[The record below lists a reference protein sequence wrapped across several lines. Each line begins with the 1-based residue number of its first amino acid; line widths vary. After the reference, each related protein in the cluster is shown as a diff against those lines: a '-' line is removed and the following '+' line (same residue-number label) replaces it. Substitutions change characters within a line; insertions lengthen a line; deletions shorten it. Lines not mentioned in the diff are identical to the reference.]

1 MTMKKIILFLF
12 LVISTALFSQNG
24 IKFGKQSFAKT
35 LEQAKKENKLIFLDA
50 FASWCGPC
58 KLLDKNVFP
67 KKEVGDYFNAN
78 FLNLHIDMEKGE
90 GIEIA
95 KKYSIYSYPTLL
107 FIDGDG
113 KVVYKAAGYM
123 SPQELISIAKEAV
136 NPENTLENKIAKF
149 EAGEKDPEFLMGL
162 IKNTYAT
169 DFSLAQKVATRYF
182 QTRTDATYS
191 KEEAGMLL
199 FFTKTIDDDLYKIF
213 TTKKAE
219 LSTQIPESYL
229 AEYDKQLK
237 LNTVLQKSFDANTQS
252 INEQVFL
259 AEGTRIYGEK
269 ETKQLLN
276 KINMD
281 LFFNQKKYDDYAK
294 SALNYY
300 QNLKDFATDELNNV
314 AWNFYLYVTDKT
326 LLTQVTQLCLEG
338 IKKEE
343 NSQNTDTLANIYY
356 KLGDNKNA
364 KLWAKKSI
372 EIAKAKGDEYASTEE
387 LLKKIK

>member
-1 MTMKKIILFLF
+1 MKKIIPFLF
-12 LVISTALFSQNG
+12 LLISTTLFSQDG
-24 IKFGKQSFAKT
+24 IKFGKQSFAQT

-107 FIDGDG
+107 FINGDG

-213 TTKKAE
+213 TAKKAE

-252 INEQVFL
+252 INESTFL
-259 AEGTRIYGEK
+259 AEGTKIYGEK
-269 ETKQLLN
+269 EAKQLLN

-281 LFFNQKKYDDYAK
+281 LFFTQKKYDDYAK

-300 QNLKDFATDELNNV
+300 QNPTDFATDELNNV

-356 KLGDNKNA
+356 KLGDYKNA

>member
-1 MTMKKIILFLF
+1 MKKIIPFLF
-12 LVISTALFSQNG
+12 LLISTTLFSQDG
-24 IKFGKQSFAKT
+24 IKFGKQSFAQT

-107 FIDGDG
+107 FINGDG

-182 QTRTDATYS
+182 QMRTDATYS
-191 KEEAGMLL
+191 KEEAVMLL

-213 TTKKAE
+213 TAKKAE

-229 AEYDKQLK
+229 AEYDKKLK

-252 INEQVFL
+252 INESTFL
-259 AEGTRIYGEK
+259 AEGTKIYGEK
-269 ETKQLLN
+269 EAKQLLN

-281 LFFNQKKYDDYAK
+281 LFFTQKKYDDYAK
-294 SALNYY
+294 SALSYY
-300 QNLKDFATDELNNV
+300 QNPKDFATDELNNV

>member
-1 MTMKKIILFLF
+1 MKKIISFLF
-12 LVISTALFSQNG
+12 LVISTALFSQDG

-107 FIDGDG
+107 FIVGDG

-213 TTKKAE
+213 TAKKAE

-252 INEQVFL
+252 INESTFL
-259 AEGTRIYGEK
+259 AEGTKIYGEK
-269 ETKQLLN
+269 EAKQLLN

-281 LFFNQKKYDDYAK
+281 LFFTQKKYDDYAK

-300 QNLKDFATDELNNV
+300 QNPKDFATDELNNV
-314 AWNFYLYVTDKT
+314 AWNFYLYVTDNT
-326 LLTQVTQLCLEG
+326 LLTQVSQLCLEG

>member
-1 MTMKKIILFLF
+1 M
-12 LVISTALFSQNG
+12 LFSQDG
-24 IKFGKQSFAKT
+24 IKFGKQSFAQT

-213 TTKKAE
+213 TAKKAE
-219 LSTQIPESYL
+219 LSQQIPESYL
-229 AEYDKQLK
+229 VEYDKQLK

-252 INEQVFL
+252 INEQFFL
-259 AEGTRIYGEK
+259 AEGTKIYGEK
-269 ETKQLLN
+269 EANQLLN

-300 QNLKDFATDELNNV
+300 QNPKDFATDELNNV

>member
-1 MTMKKIILFLF
+1 M
-12 LVISTALFSQNG
+12 VISTVLFSQDG
-24 IKFGKQSFAKT
+24 IKFGKQSFAQT

-95 KKYSIYSYPTLL
+95 KKYGIYSYPTLL

-123 SPQELISIAKEAV
+123 SPQELISIAKEAL

-149 EAGEKDPEFLMGL
+149 EGGEKDPEFLMGL

-213 TTKKAE
+213 SAKKAE

-237 LNTVLQKSFDANTQS
+237 LNTVLQKSFDANNQS
-252 INEQVFL
+252 INESTFL
-259 AEGTRIYGEK
+259 TEGTKIYGEK
-269 ETKQLLN
+269 EAKQLLN

-300 QNLKDFATDELNNV
+300 QNPKDFATDELNNV

-387 LLKKIK
+387 LLKKIN

>member
-1 MTMKKIILFLF
+1 MKKIIPFLF
-12 LVISTALFSQNG
+12 LLISTTLFSQDG

-162 IKNTYAT
+162 IKNTYSS

-182 QTRTDATYS
+182 QMRTDATYS
-191 KEEAGMLL
+191 KEEAVMLL

-213 TTKKAE
+213 TAKKAE

-252 INEQVFL
+252 INESTFL
-259 AEGTRIYGEK
+259 AEGTKIYGEK
-269 ETKQLLN
+269 EAKQLLN

-281 LFFNQKKYDDYAK
+281 LFFTQKKYDDYAK

-300 QNLKDFATDELNNV
+300 QNPKDFATDELNNV

-387 LLKKIK
+387 LLKKIN

>member
-1 MTMKKIILFLF
+1 MKKIILFLF
-12 LVISTALFSQNG
+12 LVISTALFSQDG
-24 IKFGKQSFAKT
+24 IKFGKQSFAQT

-107 FIDGDG
+107 FINGDG

-213 TTKKAE
+213 TAKKAE

-229 AEYDKQLK
+229 AEYDKKLK

-252 INEQVFL
+252 INESTFL
-259 AEGTRIYGEK
+259 AEGTKIYGEK
-269 ETKQLLN
+269 EAKQLLN

-281 LFFNQKKYDDYAK
+281 LFFTQKKYDDYAK
-294 SALNYY
+294 SALSYY
-300 QNLKDFATDELNNV
+300 QNPKDFATDELNNV

>member
-1 MTMKKIILFLF
+1 MKKNILFLF
-12 LVISTALFSQNG
+12 LVISTVLFSQDG
-24 IKFGKQSFAKT
+24 IKFGKQSFAQT

-58 KLLDKNVFP
+58 KLLDQNVFP
-67 KKEVGDYFNAN
+67 KNEVGDYFNAN

-213 TTKKAE
+213 TAKKAE

-237 LNTVLQKSFDANTQS
+237 LNTVLQKSFDANTKS
-252 INEQVFL
+252 INESTFL
-259 AEGTRIYGEK
+259 AEGTKIYGEK
-269 ETKQLLN
+269 EAKQLLN

-281 LFFNQKKYDDYAK
+281 LFFTQKKYDDYAK

-300 QNLKDFATDELNNV
+300 QNPKDFATDELNNV

>member
-1 MTMKKIILFLF
+1 MKKIISFLF
-12 LVISTALFSQNG
+12 LVISTALFSQDG
-24 IKFGKQSFAKT
+24 IKFGKQSFAQT

-162 IKNTYAT
+162 IKNTYSS
-169 DFSLAQKVATRYF
+169 DFSLAQKVATRYY

-213 TTKKAE
+213 TAKKAE

-252 INEQVFL
+252 INEPIFL
-259 AEGTRIYGEK
+259 AEGTKIYGEK
-269 ETKQLLN
+269 EAKQLLN

-281 LFFNQKKYDDYAK
+281 LFFTQKKYDDYAK
-294 SALNYY
+294 SALSYY
-300 QNLKDFATDELNNV
+300 QNPKDFATDELNNV
-314 AWNFYLYVTDKT
+314 AWNFYLYVTDNT